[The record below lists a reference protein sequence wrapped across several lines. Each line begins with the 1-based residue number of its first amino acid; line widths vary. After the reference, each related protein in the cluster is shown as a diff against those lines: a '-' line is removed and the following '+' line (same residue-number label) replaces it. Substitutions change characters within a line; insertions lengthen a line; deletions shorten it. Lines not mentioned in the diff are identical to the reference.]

1 MKGSGMK
8 ILVSADY
15 YDQFLDRFTV
25 LGGPG
30 YRWERM
36 AWPELRIT

>member
-1 MKGSGMK
+1 MK